1 MYVTRKRCVT
11 CSSRLCFDGFV
22 NNHVTGQQFDLS
34 IKGSCDSKNCI
45 YIVKCKQDGCQHQYI
60 GHTVNHISSKI
71 GQHKSSIK
79 LGGGSKMLK
88 EHFTHVHS
96 TEDMMIMPIEYLPEN
111 IKLKEREEIEESWML
126 KLNTLFP
133 YGLNVRCKKAKIDDS
148 DITVTTSKDNI
159 YSKFDVVKI
168 NRTTRGGIS
177 DNTLINTVFD
187 PK

>member
-1 MYVTRKRCVT
+1 MTDSEENGIHACTRKRCVT

-60 GHTVNHISSKI
+60 GHTVNHISSRI

-88 EHFTHVHS
+88 EHYACSFNRRHDDHAYRVS
-96 TEDMMIMPIEYLPEN
+96 TGKHK
-111 IKLKEREEIEESWML
+111 IKGKRR
-126 KLNTLFP
+126 N
-133 YGLNVRCKKAKIDDS
+133 
-148 DITVTTSKDNI
+148 
-159 YSKFDVVKI
+159 
-168 NRTTRGGIS
+168 
-177 DNTLINTVFD
+177 
-187 PK
+187 